1 MKIDFILTKI
11 FIIFIIV
18 FFNTKAYSKDFSI
31 TGNQFSD
38 EEVIISLIGEIPE
51 LDDNSKSNYIL
62 KELNKSGLF
71 KSVDISF
78 DNNFFYINVVEYPTI
93 NKVFYQNNKRIKDE
107 QIDLLISDL
116 NIFNCPPYL
125 SSITSGL

>member
-1 MKIDFILTKI
+1 MNYKILLI
-11 FIIFIIV
+11 FLLCTLIIGSGQ
-18 FFNTKAYSKDFSI
+18 N
-31 TGNQFSD
+31 
-38 EEVIISLIGEIPE
+38 
-51 LDDNSKSNYIL
+51 L

-107 QIDLLISDL
+107 QIDQLISDL
-116 NIFNCPPYL
+116 EIFTL
-125 SSITSGL
+125 